1 MERNKRTVAVLRIFV
16 PGTVIRQVE
25 AEMLRQHNEAR
36 EPFVLKLYGLR
47 GALFVMY
54 ALLFICWGQKKR
66 TGWGKTRSEGFP
78 QSKGRLKEHT
88 THLLKYPP
96 RRTWTWRAQG

>member
-1 MERNKRTVAVLRIFV
+1 MIYVKNENSADQNPINPGNKPQGWKEINARLRSCEIFV

-47 GALFVMY
+47 GALLVMY
-54 ALLFICWGQKKR
+54 ALLFIYWGQKKS
-66 TGWGKTRSEGFP
+66 TGWGKTWSECF
-78 QSKGRLKEHT
+78 L
-88 THLLKYPP
+88 
-96 RRTWTWRAQG
+96 